1 MQIQR
6 VFFGSQQGK
15 SNCVNSVRNV
25 SHLVPSRLSLPQTK
39 LYQPCSVNKVT
50 TINFPVNFNFI
61 SIFAERS
68 ILREFVLLP
77 FPRNVFCHKSA
88 APNGSEMRVERDI
101 RQKCYH
107 KRRKMYKGGINL
119 QFAYLRTCH
128 IVVVLRL
135 ICLQK
140 NFLFVRFF
148 WWKSHRRKKMRQQ
161 GNVESILWQW
171 EKFGKTGNKE
181 FFPV

>member
-1 MQIQR
+1 MR
-6 VFFGSQQGK
+6 EFGE
-15 SNCVNSVRNV
+15 RNV

-148 WWKSHRRKKMRQQ
+148 WWKSHRRKKCD
-161 GNVESILWQW
+161 
-171 EKFGKTGNKE
+171 NKE
-181 FFPV
+181 MSNQFYGNERSLEKLETKSFSPFRPRQWKTDGKR